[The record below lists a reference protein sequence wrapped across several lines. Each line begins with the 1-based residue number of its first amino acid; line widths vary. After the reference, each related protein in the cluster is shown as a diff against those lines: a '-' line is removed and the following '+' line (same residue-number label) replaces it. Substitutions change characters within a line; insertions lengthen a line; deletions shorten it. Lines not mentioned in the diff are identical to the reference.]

1 MSFDKKIMET
11 KYFQIFSF
19 DTHTFI
25 YLNKFVW
32 HLSVFLKQSYYL
44 FESSI
49 SVESFACCHIVNIG
63 AKKPE
68 GVGC

>member
-32 HLSVFLKQSYYL
+32 YLSVFLKQSYYL
-44 FESSI
+44 VISI
-49 SVESFACCHIVNIG
+49 
-63 AKKPE
+63 KKYLL
-68 GVGC
+68 